1 MLCCNIHCN
10 LCMIFKMILWIFYG
24 FSQLTK
30 SLKILVAN
38 TSYCSIYQ
46 QVHLCETDGSLLSL
60 ALSSTKSN
68 DVNDKSSPTSQSF
81 YNKDSFDQGND
92 RIMRKTSTSSSSGS
106 SKSSQTFKGQNRG
119 ITFSNLKDS
128 EQSHPRDDETVVV
141 VVRSLW
147 RDVSQDER

>member
-1 MLCCNIHCN
+1 M
-10 LCMIFKMILWIFYG
+10 
-24 FSQLTK
+24 
-30 SLKILVAN
+30 
-38 TSYCSIYQ
+38 
-46 QVHLCETDGSLLSL
+46 CETDGSLLSH

-92 RIMRKTSTSSSSGS
+92 RITRKTSTSSSSGS

-128 EQSHPRDDETVVV
+128 EQPHPRDDETVVV

>member
-1 MLCCNIHCN
+1 M
-10 LCMIFKMILWIFYG
+10 
-24 FSQLTK
+24 
-30 SLKILVAN
+30 
-38 TSYCSIYQ
+38 
-46 QVHLCETDGSLLSL
+46 CETDGSLLSL

-68 DVNDKSSPTSQSF
+68 EVNDKSSPTSQSF
-81 YNKDSFDQGND
+81 YNKDTFDQGND
-92 RIMRKTSTSSSSGS
+92 RVMRKTSTSSSSGS

-128 EQSHPRDDETVVV
+128 EQSHPKNDETVVV